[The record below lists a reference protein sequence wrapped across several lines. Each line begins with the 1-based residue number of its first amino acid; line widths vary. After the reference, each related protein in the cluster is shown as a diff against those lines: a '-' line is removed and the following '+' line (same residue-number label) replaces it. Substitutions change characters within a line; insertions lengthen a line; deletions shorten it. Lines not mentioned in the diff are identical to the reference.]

1 MLFGK
6 SHDEN
11 ATVVGLIA
19 SALRRDIAFGE
30 LPPDQKLKIESL
42 RTRYG
47 GSGHSVREAL
57 TLLSAEGLVEATAQR
72 GFRVSSATEQDLIDI
87 TRLRVEIECL
97 GLRWSMTDAT
107 LDWEGRV
114 IAAHHALRRVQM
126 EVQTDAEAAALAWDD
141 AGREFHLALVSGCD
155 SSRLI
160 TMQQTL
166 YDQSRRFRLAN
177 LREGN
182 IDFNTLESYQQQL
195 HDAVLAHDTSGALA
209 ALKADIQSD
218 LPPHIRHIADTPTA
232 EESNE

>member
-6 SHDEN
+6 PNDES

-42 RTRYG
+42 RARYG

-97 GLRWSMTDAT
+97 GLRWSMIKPS

-114 IAAHHALRRVQM
+114 MAAHHALRRVQAD
-126 EVQTDAEAAALAWDD
+126 VQLSAEQHALAWDD
-141 AGREFHLALVSGCD
+141 AGRQFHLALISGCN
-155 SSRLI
+155 SNRLM
-160 TMQQTL
+160 TMQHTL
-166 YDQSRRFRLAN
+166 YDQSRRFRLAR
-177 LREGN
+177 LREGT
-182 IDFNTLESYQQQL
+182 IDFNTLEAHQQQL
-195 HDAVLAHDTSGALA
+195 HDAVLAHNTQDALV
-209 ALKADIQSD
+209 ALKAEIQGD
-218 LPPHIRHIADTPTA
+218 LPP
-232 EESNE
+232 